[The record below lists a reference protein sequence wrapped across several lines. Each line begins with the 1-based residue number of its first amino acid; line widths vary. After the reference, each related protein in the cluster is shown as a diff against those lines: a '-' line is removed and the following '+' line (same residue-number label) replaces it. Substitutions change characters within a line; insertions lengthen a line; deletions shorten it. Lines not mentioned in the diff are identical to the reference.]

1 MNESTICAIATPN
14 GIGGISIIRVSGKGV
29 FEIADKLFKCK
40 VTSQNMEDRKMYLGE
55 INAGTFKDKCLAV
68 IFKAP
73 NSYTGEDVL
82 EFHLHG
88 GHALTIG
95 VLKEIL
101 NAGAVMAENGEFT
114 KRAFLNGKLSLSSA
128 EGVIDMI
135 NANSTAEVAAGYSL
149 LSGELNKI
157 ATAAQNEITD
167 MLSFLY
173 VVMDYPEE
181 ELDTLDMDSKL
192 KDILA
197 RLVKLKE
204 SYTTGKMVKNG
215 INACIVGKPNV
226 GKSSI
231 LNRLINY
238 DRAIVTSTAGTTRD
252 TLDVLMEVNG
262 VKINLTDTAGIRE
275 TDEQIEKQGIERS
288 KKAILSSDIAIFV
301 VDGSKELDAEDKQ
314 IIEAIDKKLCI
325 EVINKGDL
333 GKTIEPSFENYVEV
347 SALDG
352 TNINSLKEMIYNLT
366 FKNSLNENEFM
377 ITSERHFNALKRA
390 IEKVE
395 KAEQSLDGYIDFTIT
410 ELKEAW
416 DILGEITGTTLN
428 EDIIDNVFA
437 KFCLGK

>member
-1 MNESTICAIATPN
+1 MNDSTICAIATPS

-40 VTSQNMEDRKMYLGE
+40 VKALDMEDRKMYLGE
-55 INAGTFKDKCLAV
+55 INAETFKDRCLAV

-88 GHALTIG
+88 GRALTLG

-101 NAGAVMAENGEFT
+101 NAGAVMAQNGEFT

-135 NANSTAEVAAGYSL
+135 NADSTAEVSAGYSL
-149 LSGELNKI
+149 LNGELNKI
-157 ATAAQNEITD
+157 ATEVQTEITD

-192 KDILA
+192 DSILK
-197 RLVKLKE
+197 RLTKLKE
-204 SYTTGKMVKNG
+204 SYRAGKMVKNG

-262 VKINLTDTAGIRE
+262 VKINLTDTAGIRDTE
-275 TDEQIEKQGIERS
+275 EQIEKQGIERS
-288 KKAILSSDIAIFV
+288 KKAIFESDIVIFV
-301 VDGSKELDAEDKQ
+301 TDGSKKLEDEDKQ
-314 IIEAIDKKLCI
+314 IIASIDKKLCI
-325 EVINKGDL
+325 QVINKADL
-333 GKTIEPSFENYVEV
+333 GKTIAPTFKNHIEV
-347 SALDG
+347 SALTGDG
-352 TNINSLKEMIYNLT
+352 ITELKQMIYELT
-366 FKNSLNENEFM
+366 FKNSLKENEFM
-377 ITSERHFNALKRA
+377 ITSERHYNALSRA

-395 KAEQSLDGYIDFTIT
+395 KAIETLDGYIDFTIT